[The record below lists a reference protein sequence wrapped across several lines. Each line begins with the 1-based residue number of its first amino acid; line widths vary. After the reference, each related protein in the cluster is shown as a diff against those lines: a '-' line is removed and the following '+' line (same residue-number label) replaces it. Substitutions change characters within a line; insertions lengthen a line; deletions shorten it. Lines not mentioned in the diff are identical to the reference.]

1 MSKSHP
7 SQSADFTRKQL
18 RRKERAPDRERL
30 KRAKELYIMELGPT
44 KHFARNKL
52 NFFKNILREEEKAA
66 ESRIT
71 TAEDSSDSTQPMTP

>member
-30 KRAKELYIMELGPT
+30 KRAKELYIQEHGPT
-44 KHFARNKL
+44 RHFARNKL
-52 NFFKNILREEEKAA
+52 NSFKNILREEEMAA
-66 ESRIT
+66 DSRI
-71 TAEDSSDSTQPMTP
+71 AVVEESSDST